1 MEDEA
6 KSKILND
13 NGVAMGVVTPEM
25 LKGMQDATKP
35 MVASF
40 MEANPKAKMVI
51 EDFWKAV
58 GR

>member
-1 MEDEA
+1 
-6 KSKILND
+6 
-13 NGVAMGVVTPEM
+13 MGVVTPEM
-25 LKGMQDATKP
+25 LSGMQNATKP

-40 MEANPKAKMVI
+40 MEAHPQAKMVI